1 MKFMFLLLFL
11 ILDGTSPSLAQSKV
25 QTGEILHKIAN
36 RIIRSTSYKFINV
49 KTQQEYSELKNVPF
63 SMDVRVES
71 EYNHWHYTIGVLD
84 IAMLELANKLNDPK
98 YRDYVEH
105 NMRFVFNPDN
115 LDYFRKQYEETQK
128 EPDGL
133 QKVTHRSWYMF
144 FRMIRLDD
152 YGTMAASLIDL
163 YKYQKKKAYKNYID
177 KAANHLEY
185 FEPRLKD
192 GTIARHFPH
201 EMTIWADDLYMSV
214 SLLARMGK
222 LTGDTKYFDDAAKQV
237 IQFHKY
243 LWDPVRQ
250 LYYHCY
256 YTDTKTNGVAYWG
269 RCNGWVMMA
278 QADLLS
284 ALPENYPK
292 RPELIKLFRQQVEG
306 IARYQSE
313 SGLWHQL
320 LNKTDSFLETSCSAM
335 FTYSIARG
343 VNRGWLPPDFAQVAQ
358 MGWKGILTKITP
370 NGDVTSICPGTGI
383 APSLPAY
390 YSRPK
395 LTDIPMGEGP
405 VLRAGAEILD
415 MPHYHPIPAYKTY
428 HMVKDRRKSK
438 MSY

>member
-1 MKFMFLLLFL
+1 MKFKFLSLTFLLMMVCFVS
-11 ILDGTSPSLAQSKV
+11 TYAQSKEHTEEV
-25 QTGEILHKIAN
+25 LHKIAD
-36 RIIRSTSYKFINV
+36 RIIRNTSYKFINT
-49 KTQQEYSELKNVPF
+49 KTQQEYSNLKGVPF
-63 SMDVRVES
+63 SMNVKVKS
-71 EYNHWHYTIGVLD
+71 EYNHWHYTMGVLD
-84 IAMLELANKLNDPK
+84 IGMMELATKLKDPE
-98 YRDYVEH
+98 YRNYVEH

-115 LDYFRKQYEETQK
+115 LDYFRRQYDETMKQ
-128 EPDGL
+128 PDGI
-133 QKVTHRSWYMF
+133 QKVTRHSWYMY

-163 YKYQKKKAYKNYID
+163 YQYQKSKSYRRYID
-177 KAANHLEY
+177 KAAEHLEY

-222 LTGDTKYFDDAAKQV
+222 LTGNTKYFDDAAKQV

-284 ALPENYPK
+284 ALPENYSK
-292 RPELIKLFRQQVEG
+292 RPELIKLFQQQVEG
-306 IARYQSE
+306 MARYQSE

-320 LNKTDSFLETSCSAM
+320 LNKTDSFLETSCTAM
-335 FTYSIARG
+335 FTFSIARG
-343 VNRGWLPPDFAQVAQ
+343 VNRGWLPQDFAQVAR
-358 MGWKGILTKITP
+358 MGWRGILSKITP

-390 YSRPK
+390 YSRPQR
-395 LTDIPMGEGP
+395 TDIAMGEGP

-415 MPHYHPIPAYKTY
+415 MPRYHEIPAYKTY
-428 HMVKDRRKSK
+428 HLVKDRRKN
-438 MSY
+438 